1 MNERWIKRYS
11 NRKLYDVAES
21 RYVSLHDLAIII
33 REGDSIRVT
42 DKDGGEDYTAQTL
55 RQIILEQ
62 SKQADESSVS
72 TLHHWIRQG
81 GSFLDERIEDMRT
94 GMEDW
99 IKDRKAQIRNVLNRD
114 DFDKLKKKVEELEKK
129 IDDLN
134 A

>member
-1 MNERWIKRYS
+1 MKERWIKRYA
-11 NRKLYDVAES
+11 NRKLYDVENS

-33 REGDSIRVT
+33 RKGDSIRVT

-55 RQIILEQ
+55 RLIILEQ
-62 SKQADESSVS
+62 SKQSDESSVS
-72 TLHHWIRQG
+72 QLHHWIRQG
-81 GSFLDERIEDMRT
+81 GSFLDERLDDMRV

-99 IKDRKAQIRNVLNRD
+99 IKERKAQIRNVLNRD

-129 IDDLN
+129 IEELD